1 MTNLRPV
8 AGGLRWLVLSAAV
21 VLADQATKAIAKAWL
36 QPYEVRPFGSVFSVI
51 LTYNDGAAFSL
62 GAGAGGWQ
70 RWLFMAIAVAAII
83 LIAWLLK
90 RGGSAI
96 YCAGLALIL
105 GGAIGNLCDRVVL
118 GKVVDFL
125 LCHYDRW
132 AFPAFNVADSAIT
145 VGAALVILDSLLHRR
160 GDSLP
165 SNGAR
170 EA

>member
-1 MTNLRPV
+1 MMRVRSATD
-8 AGGLRWLVLSAAV
+8 GLHWLALSAV
-21 VLADQATKAIAKAWL
+21 VVIADQATKAIIKAWL
-36 QPYEVRPFGSVFSVI
+36 QTYEVRPLGSLFSFI

-70 RWLFMAIAVAAII
+70 RWLFMAIAVTAII
-83 LIAWLLK
+83 LIGWLLK
-90 RGGSAI
+90 RGGGAI

-125 LCHYDRW
+125 LFHYDRW

-145 VGAALVILDSLLHRR
+145 VGAALVILDSLWHRR
-160 GDSLP
+160 RDSLP
-165 SNGAR
+165 SKGAR